1 MLAPL
6 VLPPLVLAADAP
18 ASPIMQPTR
27 DVDVIYE
34 MARGLH
40 QRMRWD
46 IGQHRLRVDPP
57 SPGLY
62 LVVDLTRHRAFLVQQ
77 SAKRVLESP
86 ATTAIAGTPP
96 TAATPHGT
104 DTVAGLACT
113 EWKSADNGGNPTLL
127 CVTPDGVMLRARTP
141 EGSVLLQAVSVE
153 YAPQDPSI
161 FAIPTDFSRDRPEP
175 AR

>member
-1 MLAPL
+1 
-6 VLPPLVLAADAP
+6 
-18 ASPIMQPTR
+18 MQPTR
-27 DVDVIYE
+27 DVDITYE

-46 IGQHRLRVDPP
+46 IGLHKLRVDPP

-62 LVVDLTRHRAFLVQQ
+62 MVVDLTGHRAFLVQQ

-86 ATTAIAGTPP
+86 ASGMTAGAPP
-96 TAATPHGT
+96 AAATPHGT

-113 EWKSADNGGNPTLL
+113 EWQAADNAGNPTLL

-141 EGSVLLQAVSVE
+141 QGAVLLQAISVE

-161 FAIPTDFSRDRPEP
+161 FTIPTDFSRETPEP